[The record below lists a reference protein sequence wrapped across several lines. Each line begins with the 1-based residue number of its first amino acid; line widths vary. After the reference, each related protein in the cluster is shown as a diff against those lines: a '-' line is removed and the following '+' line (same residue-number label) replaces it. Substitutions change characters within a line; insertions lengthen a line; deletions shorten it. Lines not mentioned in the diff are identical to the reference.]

1 MPHMSEPGPAGPH
14 SGRAKN
20 PLLSNRLVVAGAA
33 IIALLVF
40 VGLCAPLLAP
50 HDPAKQ
56 YAEGLDASGMPVP
69 PSARFP
75 LGTDSLG
82 RDVLS
87 RVIYGARISLTVG
100 TVAVLTA
107 TVIGSVVGLL
117 AGYFGRVLD
126 TILMRL
132 TDMTM
137 TIPALLLAIAFAG
150 LMDGRKIHLHPAAL
164 PWHWLD
170 IELRRGML
178 SVLLVIGLVSWAAI
192 ARLVRG
198 VVLSLKER
206 EFIEAARAVGCSHG
220 RIIWRHILPNTLP
233 AIIVVAAMG
242 TAGTIAL
249 EAGLSYLGIG
259 VPPPAPSWGGMI
271 SDGQPYLLVAPWLV
285 LPPGLAVVLAVV
297 GFNLLGQG
305 LQDVLDPHHRKE
317 R

>member
-1 MPHMSEPGPAGPH
+1 
-14 SGRAKN
+14 
-20 PLLSNRLVVAGAA
+20 
-33 IIALLVF
+33 
-40 VGLCAPLLAP
+40 
-50 HDPAKQ
+50 
-56 YAEGLDASGMPVP
+56 MPVAP
-69 PSARFP
+69 CAMFP
-75 LGTDSLG
+75 LGSDSLG

-87 RVIYGARISLTVG
+87 RVIFGARISLTVG
-100 TVAVLTA
+100 TVAMGTA
-107 TVIGSVVGLL
+107 TAVGVLVGLL
-117 AGYFGRVLD
+117 AGYFGRATGTV
-126 TILMRL
+126 LMRL

-150 LMDGRKIHLHPAAL
+150 LMDGRKVHLHPHAL
-164 PWHWLD
+164 PWHFLD
-170 IELRRGML
+170 IELRRGIV
-178 SVLLVIGLVSWAAI
+178 SVLLVIGLVSWTGI
-192 ARLVRG
+192 ARVVRG

-206 EFIEAARAVGCSHG
+206 EFVEAARAVGCSHA

-305 LQDVLDPHHRKE
+305 LQDVLDPHHQRE